1 MDFLKLS
8 KRDHFLGSRLKVVGV
23 DFEKNPES
31 LANFI
36 NGSKIK
42 QKFKNQSKISNFYK
56 ESAELIYPDFDVNCG
71 LCIRLIKEN
80 TTTEVSSLVPFFKD
94 IGLTYEGEI
103 YEVNI
108 WEGGTEAQIYFGLNI
123 NEVTFYDN
131 NFLENRKFY
140 IPNSKFKARIYGVAY
155 RADFLKDEKVE
166 IKITEEMAE
175 VFKKDVG
182 EITTLHT
189 DKMSSFLPLDDSG
202 GDIDEYE
209 VSGKISAIRK
219 IKLNFCNKKA
229 YVCRID
235 CMREIDEY
243 YEFEILIIK
252 ENWNEENE
260 PKIGDYIH
268 LICFFAGEI
277 II

>member
-1 MDFLKLS
+1 
-8 KRDHFLGSRLKVVGV
+8 
-23 DFEKNPES
+23 
-31 LANFI
+31 
-36 NGSKIK
+36 
-42 QKFKNQSKISNFYK
+42 
-56 ESAELIYPDFDVNCG
+56 
-71 LCIRLIKEN
+71 
-80 TTTEVSSLVPFFKD
+80 
-94 IGLTYEGEI
+94 
-103 YEVNI
+103 
-108 WEGGTEAQIYFGLNI
+108 
-123 NEVTFYDN
+123 
-131 NFLENRKFY
+131 
-140 IPNSKFKARIYGVAY
+140 
-155 RADFLKDEKVE
+155 
-166 IKITEEMAE
+166 MAE

-229 YVCRID
+229 YICRID